1 MENNELRKEHRVPK
15 QESVYIEVLTSSSK
29 NDKGLVV
36 ECSTDDISPSGIKV
50 RSHYPITEGAF
61 LELLIDFKQGSLK
74 YLLTGEVKWCNQLN
88 DEPTYNCGFELVD
101 AEHSDIKLWREL
113 FDN

>member
-29 NDKGLVV
+29 SDKGLVV
-36 ECSTDDISPSGIKV
+36 ECSTHDISPSGIKV
-50 RSHYPITEGAF
+50 RSHYPI
-61 LELLIDFKQGSLK
+61 KQGSLK